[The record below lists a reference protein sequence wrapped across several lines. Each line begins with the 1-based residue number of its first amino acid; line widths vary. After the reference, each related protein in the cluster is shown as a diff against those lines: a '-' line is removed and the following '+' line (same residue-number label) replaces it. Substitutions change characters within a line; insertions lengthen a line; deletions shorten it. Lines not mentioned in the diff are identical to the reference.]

1 MSQDK
6 FIQSEQSVA
15 KCLAY
20 KKKEGYLEIQ
30 DLIAEEAP
38 VAMVFNGI
46 SHAVMMAT
54 PQDLNDFAL
63 GFSIAE
69 NIINSLED
77 MYALE
82 IHTTDNGIELA
93 ISISTETFNRL
104 KESRR
109 SLIGRTGCGLC
120 GTESLNQFKKIQE
133 LLTPNTSRAIFSSD
147 NIIKALSSFPENQ
160 MLQKQTGSTHASAL
174 CSNNG
179 DILLTREDV
188 GRHNA
193 LDKIIGASSKM
204 EYADFGE
211 LFLITSSRA
220 SYEMV
225 QKAAKLNICLLVAI
239 SAPTALAVRL
249 ADRLGITLIGFAR
262 NKNYNIYT
270 HKERIR

>member
-20 KKKEGYLEIQ
+20 KKKEGYFEIQ
-30 DLIAEEAP
+30 DLIAEETP

-104 KESRR
+104 KENRR

-133 LLTPNTSRAIFSSD
+133 LLTRNTSRTIFSSTQSVSYFWS
-147 NIIKALSSFPENQ
+147 NFYFVPKA
-160 MLQKQTGSTHASAL
+160 
-174 CSNNG
+174 
-179 DILLTREDV
+179 IV
-188 GRHNA
+188 
-193 LDKIIGASSKM
+193 I
-204 EYADFGE
+204 
-211 LFLITSSRA
+211 
-220 SYEMV
+220 V
-225 QKAAKLNICLLVAI
+225 
-239 SAPTALAVRL
+239 
-249 ADRLGITLIGFAR
+249 
-262 NKNYNIYT
+262 
-270 HKERIR
+270 